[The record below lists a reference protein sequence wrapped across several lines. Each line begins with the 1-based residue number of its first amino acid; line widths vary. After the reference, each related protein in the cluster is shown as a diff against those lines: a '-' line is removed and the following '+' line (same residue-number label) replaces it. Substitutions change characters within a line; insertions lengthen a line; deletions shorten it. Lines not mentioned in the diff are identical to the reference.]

1 MTTVFYI
8 LVALCLMFE
17 VLNLLKVKKTAEA
30 VKRYKGKKAEECSST
45 FIAWCVCNWIYLI
58 ICFVGLMSTQWIGF
72 LALIILSFI
81 PKRWI
86 AWRITDCIL
95 GILILAFVIL
105 NKYQFQIDLNSLIT
119 KMFVG

>member
-8 LVALCLMFE
+8 LVAFCLMFE

-81 PKRWI
+81 PKRW
-86 AWRITDCIL
+86 
-95 GILILAFVIL
+95 
-105 NKYQFQIDLNSLIT
+105 
-119 KMFVG
+119 MFLPRSKTLRQTLQSWKSKCVSGGGFIPYP

>member
-8 LVALCLMFE
+8 LVAFCLMFE
-17 VLNLLKVKKTAEA
+17 VMNLLKVKKTAEA
-30 VKRYKGKKAEECSST
+30 VKRYKGKKLEECSST
-45 FIAWCVCNWIYLI
+45 FIAWAVFNCIYLL

-81 PKRWI
+81 PKRWFT
-86 AWRITDCIL
+86 WRVIDCIL

-105 NKYQFQIDLNSLIT
+105 NKYQFQIDLNSLII
-119 KMFVG
+119 KSL